1 MPVVLAALVGL
12 TIATTT
18 VEVGWLVFEHVDR
31 SAAVRRALE
40 TALVLRVCRAVH
52 ETQRERGLLSTYLA
66 SRGSA
71 NALELG
77 QQFLRSD
84 AALDLAVGAVLRHA
98 DTVRPMGFDTDL
110 SPKRTAAL
118 LGNAVD
124 VAARRAAF
132 VDDVGGLPWG
142 GTAAAD
148 ADAGLRSLDSG
159 EGSLCRRKACQR
171 LRKLLVDR
179 KASARRRAIA
189 LEKPAD
195 HRAAFEFYSGVND
208 QLLTV
213 ARDARACRAGK
224 PRPERRQ
231 NVDRTFR
238 ITPAPAS

>member
-98 DTVRPMGFDTDL
+98 DTARPMGFDTDL

-148 ADAGLRSLDSG
+148 ATAGLRSLDSG
-159 EGSLCRRKACQR
+159 EGLCRRKACQR

-189 LEKPAD
+189 FEKPAD

-238 ITPAPAS
+238 MTPAPAS